1 MRSKIAKYCRDTRR
15 RLRPRI
21 LNVIMIFLQ
30 EAVLKLMQPKLHVPS
45 DHPLLT
51 YEYPENDAWNAK
63 EIEIFQQAIL
73 KFDKNFSRIAQ
84 HVSNF

>member
-1 MRSKIAKYCRDTRR
+1 M
-15 RLRPRI
+15 
-21 LNVIMIFLQ
+21 
-30 EAVLKLMQPKLHVPS
+30 LKLMQPKLHVPS

-84 HVSNF
+84 HVSYDSRMMFSFFLFIRTYIGGGLFCTKDRIE